1 MKCGSPAGT
10 FSTDPAEIAASTA
23 VYDAAI
29 CICAIWHMAEWI
41 RWTLLWT
48 TSLVNVNLVP
58 AFYVLSAIDIP
69 LGFIIALYGFITTF
83 SAPVGCGES

>member
-1 MKCGSPAGT
+1 MATTEESI
-10 FSTDPAEIAASTA
+10 SVASS

-29 CICAIWHMAEWI
+29 CICTIWHMAEWI

-58 AFYVLSAIDIP
+58 PFYVLSMINIP
-69 LGFIIALYGFITTF
+69 LGFIIALFGFITTF
-83 SAPVGCGES
+83 IADPKC